1 MTNYSVKKPLTIFVA
16 TIAVIVLGIV
26 AYVRMTPDL
35 LPSMDFPY
43 VIIMTTDPGAS
54 PERVE
59 SEITKPME
67 QSMSTLENIKTVS
80 STSADNYSLIMLEF
94 DEETNLD
101 TTAVDIQQKISVLQS
116 NWSDTVG
123 TPYVLKIN
131 PSMLP
136 VANAAVSMKGMDI
149 VELSDFVNHTLMN
162 RLEGVSGVAR
172 VTANGCVDEQLHVV
186 ISQEKIDALNEEI
199 AKGINKEM
207 NKAKGS
213 LNAAKNKINS
223 ALGGLGNVDVS
234 PELPQPDPEIA
245 KRIAELEAEKV
256 NLQSTI
262 KELQRIKALNT
273 DNTAAKAEWQAKYD
287 SYQAIIRDCDAKL
300 AVYDQQIADI
310 NADTEKTDEQK
321 AQEIEAITSG
331 ADYKDLQQKKAQA
344 QQDITALGEAPKEM
358 SDAEI
363 QAELDRLGLG
373 ITYDQIDGKIAEL
386 NGQIANIDTQLDAL
400 YAQNTLPD
408 GDISQGAIDEIIDK
422 LRGAANQMLQGIVQM
437 STAMSQIENGL
448 SAIESA
454 RKDALVGADL
464 NTILSLNT
472 VSQVLA
478 AQNFSMPAGYV
489 EQDGI
494 SYMVSVGDKF
504 SSVEE
509 LGDLL
514 LFDMGMDSVPPV
526 YLSDVAD
533 IFITDNSN
541 SIYTRLNN
549 DPSIMLS
556 FEKQSNCATT
566 EVSEGIR
573 DRFKQLESEYDGLEF
588 YMLMDQGDYIIYIV
602 NSILKSLLFGA
613 LFSVLVLFFFLR
625 DVRPTLIT
633 LCSIPISVMF
643 AIVLM
648 YFSHISLNIISLSAL
663 SIAVGM
669 LVDNS
674 VVVIENIY
682 RLRALGANGIQ
693 AAVSGAKQVAG
704 AIVASTLTT
713 ICVFMPIV
721 FVEGLT
727 RQLFTDMAVTL
738 AYALLASLIVALT
751 LVPAM
756 ASKMLKDDK
765 PLKKDIMSKVYD
777 RYRFSGNWAL
787 DHKPIVF
794 GVAIALLIGST
805 TLALGKGFTFM
816 PEMDSNTITA
826 TMTFDEN
833 TSMEDAMEA
842 ADCAL
847 QRISTLDEVETVGAS
862 MGTQS
867 MMGGSET
874 TVTIYAVLPVGVSGS
889 EVSDKIQALCDPIYG
904 DFTSSSSMMDTSMIT
919 GSGVSLQVYS
929 NDMEQLQQGAK
940 QLAETLRSVEGI
952 QNVSD
957 GLEDA
962 ATALHVN
969 IDRNKA
975 MEKGFTT
982 AQIFMQLSNN
992 MTTSTTAT
1000 SFQLGGTGIDVVVD
1014 APDAKQV
1021 TKDNLLHQKFTQTT
1035 AKGDIEE
1042 FTLADI
1048 ATVEET
1054 TSLSTINREDQQR
1067 YLTVSGELAPGY
1079 NVTKVTKA
1087 AQSAIS
1093 QLDLPDG
1100 VTYKFSGENEAIMDA
1115 MSQMV
1120 LLMFLGLLLVYFV
1133 MVAQFQS
1140 LKSPFIVLF
1149 TIPLAFTG
1157 GFLALLITG
1166 MDVSIISMVGFV
1178 MLMGVIVNNG
1188 IVLVDYINQL
1198 RLEGCERR
1206 EAIIEAGVTRIRPI
1220 LMTSI
1225 TTILGLSVMAMG
1237 NDVGTAMMQP
1247 VAVVCIGGLL
1257 YATLMTLFV
1266 VPCIY
1271 DVMNKKDMQK
1281 ISDEDMVVLDI

>member
-331 ADYKDLQQKKAQA
+331 ADYKDLQQKKTQA

-373 ITYDQIDGKIAEL
+373 ITYDQIDGKITEL

-448 SAIESA
+448 SSIESA

-1120 LLMFLGLLLVYFV
+1120 LLMALGLLLVYFV